1 LLQDPATPL
10 PCVFLNVA
18 IVDSLTIMF
27 PNVLAQAVQNAT
39 TAAQPAIDAAAEKAK
54 VTALNKARS
63 LAFDKL
69 STDEWIYIGTYY
81 GARVLFV
88 ILLMTL
94 SWTLS
99 SWVSTLVRNAMSRVK
114 FDETLTLFIAR
125 FVRWLILLLAGL
137 MCLSYFGVETTS
149 FAALI
154 GAAGLAIGLAFQGTL
169 SNFAAGSMLLIFRPY
184 KVGDVVNVANYLG
197 KVAEIELFTTAIDT
211 FDNRRI
217 IVPNSSIFG
226 AVIENITYHPVR
238 RIDIPVGTAYAAD
251 VDQTRSVLEAAVR
264 SVALV
269 VPAPAPE
276 VVLTDLGASSVNW
289 QVRGWAKRESFGEA
303 KQAIIRAVKLS
314 LDEARISIPFPQL
327 DLHLDPPGPEPA
339 PAPEPPEP
347 VRWAP
352 KISNT

>member
-1 LLQDPATPL
+1 MLPFIVAQTNFPQSAPVPAAPPSPAPVTLSPADQALLDATKVKL
-10 PCVFLNVA
+10 KALENFKSLNFDR
-18 IVDSLTIMF
+18 IE
-27 PNVLAQAVQNAT
+27 QA
-39 TAAQPAIDAAAEKAK
+39 D
-54 VTALNKARS
+54 
-63 LAFDKL
+63 
-69 STDEWIYIGTYY
+69 WMYIGTYY
-81 GARVLFV
+81 GSRILFV

-94 SWTLS
+94 AWTLS
-99 SWVSTLVRNAMSRVK
+99 SWVSSVVRAAMTRVK

-125 FVRWLILLLAGL
+125 FVRWMILLLAGL

-184 KVGDVVNVANYLG
+184 KVGDMVNVASYTG

-211 FDNRRI
+211 TDNRRI

-226 AVIENITYHPVR
+226 AVIENITYHAVR
-238 RIDIPVGTAYAAD
+238 RADVNVGTAYSAD
-251 VDQTRSVLEAAVR
+251 IDQTRAVLDRAVR

-289 QVRGWAKRESFGEA
+289 QVRGWAKRESFGDA
-303 KQAIIRAVKLS
+303 KQAIIRAVKME
-314 LDEARISIPFPQL
+314 LDAARISIPFPQL
-327 DLHLDPPGPEPA
+327 DLHLDPSGPEPA
-339 PAPEPPEP
+339 PAPPSPEP
-347 VRWAP
+347 MRWAP

>member
-1 LLQDPATPL
+1 
-10 PCVFLNVA
+10 
-18 IVDSLTIMF
+18 MF
-27 PNVLAQAVQNAT
+27 PFIFAQIDLP
-39 TAAQPAIDAAAEKAK
+39 QPAPAAPASAAPLTLSPADQALLEASKIKLKALENFKSLNFDQIEK
-54 VTALNKARS
+54 S
-63 LAFDKL
+63 D
-69 STDEWIYIGTYY
+69 WMYIGTYY
-81 GARVLFV
+81 GSRILFV

-94 SWTLS
+94 AWTLS
-99 SWVSTLVRNAMSRVK
+99 SWVSSIARAAMTRVK

-184 KVGDVVNVANYLG
+184 KVGDTVNVASYTG

-211 FDNRRI
+211 TDNRRI

-226 AVIENITYHPVR
+226 AVIENITFHAVR
-238 RIDIPVGTAYAAD
+238 RADVNVGTAYAAD
-251 VDQTRSVLEAAVR
+251 IDATRAVLERALK

-269 VPAPAPE
+269 VPSPAPE

-289 QVRGWAKRESFGEA
+289 QVRGWAKRDSFGDA
-303 KQAIIRAVKLS
+303 KQAIIRAVKLA
-314 LDEARISIPFPQL
+314 LDDAGISIPFPQL
-327 DLHLDPPGPEPA
+327 DLHLDPPAAEPA
-339 PAPEPPEP
+339 PPPQPEPM
-347 VRWAP
+347 RWAP